1 MNRDFVD
8 STESLR
14 SFFVSILIA
23 LYLVF
28 RWLRNKNRM
37 REEHHLDK
45 YVRRLLEIE
54 QEQVDLDEGGADGN
68 ETLKLETLLDE
79 VTGLRREALTSFSA
93 NEFRDDAG
101 VECFL
106 MLSSS
111 LSEKINAKLT
121 RQKLCA
127 QIAALQ
133 GKVSSSDGK

>member
-1 MNRDFVD
+1 M
-8 STESLR
+8 
-14 SFFVSILIA
+14 
-23 LYLVF
+23 
-28 RWLRNKNRM
+28 
-37 REEHHLDK
+37 
-45 YVRRLLEIE
+45 EIE
-54 QEQVDLDEGGADGN
+54 QEQVDLAAGDSDGT
-68 ETLKLETLLDE
+68 EIQKLEELLDE
-79 VTGLRREALTSFSA
+79 VTGLRREALMSFSA

-133 GKVSSSDGK
+133 GGISDS